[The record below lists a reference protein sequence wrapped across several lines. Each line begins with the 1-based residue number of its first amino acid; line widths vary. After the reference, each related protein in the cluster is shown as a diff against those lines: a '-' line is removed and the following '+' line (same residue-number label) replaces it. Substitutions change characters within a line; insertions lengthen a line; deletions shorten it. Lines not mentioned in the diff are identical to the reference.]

1 MIENIQSALW
11 IAGPVIAGLL
21 LAFVAIKALLHVCPP
36 NQLLIFS
43 GREHVT
49 GGGDRVGYRILSGGW
64 ALRLPILEKVDL
76 MDLRLITV
84 PMTVRGAYSEGGI
97 PLTVHAVANV
107 KVSGDPELVGNAI
120 ERFLGRGQEEI
131 RRVAKETLEGHLR
144 GVVATMTPEEVNED
158 RLKFTSQ
165 LGAEASDDLRKLGIQ
180 LDTLKIQAVAD
191 DRNYLDSIGRKRI
204 AEVLRSAEVAES
216 DAVRAAD
223 ATEAEEKARGQ
234 VALASAQAHIAERT
248 NSLRREVADLE
259 ARVRSED
266 ERTQAAGAAARA
278 EAEKALQEVRCE
290 LERLRLQ
297 ADVTIPA
304 EVARRSAEAM
314 AVGAAAHI
322 EASGRATAEALA
334 MVAEAWRE
342 ADGDALDIHVL
353 QHLEAILRP
362 VIDAVRRVSVG
373 EAAVVDGG
381 DGQALPNYVASY
393 PAMVGALLREVSA
406 TLGVDL
412 SRALHGERWG
422 ATPDVRPPTLSASG
436 A

>member
-1 MIENIQSALW
+1 MIDNIQLALW
-11 IAGPVIAGLL
+11 IAGPVIAVLL
-21 LAFVAIKALLHVCPP
+21 LAFIALKGLLYVCPP
-36 NQLLIFS
+36 NQMIIFS
-43 GREHVT
+43 GREHIT
-49 GGGDRVGYRILSGGW
+49 HDGDRVGYRVLTGGW
-64 ALRLPILEKVDL
+64 ALRIPILEKVDV

-107 KVSGDPELVGNAI
+107 KVSCDSTLVGNAI
-120 ERFLGRGQEEI
+120 ERFLGRGQDEI

-158 RLKFTSQ
+158 RLKFTSR
-165 LGAEASDDLRKLGIQ
+165 LADEANDDLRKLGIQ

-204 AEVLRSAEVAES
+204 AEVLRAAEVAES

-223 ATEAEEKARGQ
+223 ETEAVAQARGQ
-234 VALASAQAHIAERT
+234 VANAAAQARIAERT
-248 NSLRREVADLE
+248 NDLRREVAELK

-266 ERTQAAGAAARA
+266 ERTEAAGMAARA
-278 EAEKALQEVRCE
+278 EAERALQDVRGE

-297 ADVTIPA
+297 AEVTIPA
-304 EVARRSAEAM
+304 EIARKAAEII
-314 AVGAAAHI
+314 AVGEAAHI

-334 MVAEAWRE
+334 LVAEAWRD

-362 VIDAVRRVSVG
+362 VTDAVKRVKV
-373 EAAVVDGG
+373 EDAALVDGG
-381 DGQALPNYVASY
+381 SAQALPNYVASY

-406 TLGVDL
+406 TLGLDL
-412 SRALHGERWG
+412 TRAVHGRQ
-422 ATPDVRPPTLSASG
+422 ASPPVKRPPALTTASL
-436 A
+436 